1 LGAADGSIFTRRTVT
16 IDGISVPCLEGGTA
30 REVES
35 VLYLHGLGG
44 GGKWESF
51 HMAMATVTH
60 TVAPNL
66 PGWSGPGPVES
77 LKSCA
82 DYAAFCLKLLQ
93 ALELP
98 RAVLVGHSIG
108 GAIAAQIAVEAP
120 NLFSRLVLIDP
131 LGLDVPEA
139 PSADLASLDEE
150 AFATAAFA
158 KLGLVARAQ
167 PYGFGSE
174 LQNIRSGPEFERQW
188 KGRNLIVDH
197 LGGASPH
204 TSLTSQLMTL
214 QVPVML
220 VWGQEDSI
228 VPVRQGEVLR
238 SRLPDARLQV
248 IEKAAHL
255 PMMERAETTNRVIRD
270 FLVGASEP
278 IEGVLRPS

>member
-1 LGAADGSIFTRRTVT
+1 MGAADGSIFTRRTVN
-16 IDGISVPCLEGGTA
+16 IDGINVPCLEGGTA
-30 REVES
+30 REVEP

-51 HMAMATVTH
+51 HMAMATVTQ

-82 DYAAFCLKLLQ
+82 DYASLGIKLLQ

-98 RAVLVGHSIG
+98 RAVLVGHGIG
-108 GAIAAQIAVEAP
+108 GAIAALMAVKAP
-120 NLFSRLVLIDP
+120 EMVSRLVLIDP

-139 PSADLASLDEE
+139 PGVDLASLDQE

-158 KLGLVARAQ
+158 RLGLVARAQ
-167 PYGFGSE
+167 AYGFGAE
-174 LQNIRSGPEFERQW
+174 WENVRSGPEFERQW
-188 KGRNLIVDH
+188 KGRDLVVEHFEALLPEGTREALAALD
-197 LGGASPH
+197 
-204 TSLTSQLMTL
+204 M
-214 QVPVML
+214 PVL
-220 VWGQEDSI
+220 LAWGQEDGL
-228 VPVRQGEVLR
+228 VPVRQGEILR
-238 SRLPDARLQV
+238 GELRDARLEV

-270 FLVGASEP
+270 FLVGSNEP
-278 IEGVLRPS
+278 IEGVVSVR